1 MGCIPFLLDPRKT
14 LAERAKTDR
23 VPYDVWVRQGLLRTT
38 PGASVDYS
46 FVVSDIAEIIS
57 DFDISSMA
65 FDRWRIDQFRKE
77 ADDIG
82 LTLPLIEFGQ
92 GFKDM
97 GPAVDTLESLMLNG
111 RVRHGMNPV
120 LTMCAVNA
128 VIVKDAAGNRKLDKS
143 KATGRIDGM
152 VAMTMSIGAANGEVA
167 DPQGDFDDFLNR
179 PLSM

>member
-1 MGCIPFLLDPRKT
+1 
-14 LAERAKTDR
+14 
-23 VPYDVWVRQGLLRTT
+23 
-38 PGASVDYS
+38 
-46 FVVSDIAEIIS
+46 
-57 DFDISSMA
+57 
-65 FDRWRIDQFRKE
+65 QFRKE

-82 LTLPLIEFGQ
+82 LNLPLVEFGQ

-111 RVRHGMNPV
+111 RVRHGMHPV
-120 LTMCAVNA
+120 LTMCAWNA

-152 VAMTMSIGAANGEVA
+152 VAMTMSVGAANGEVTE
-167 DPQGDFDDFLNR
+167 QGGDFDDFIFR